1 MSEGRDQLQQAIE
14 GWEKRYSAAVVA
26 QREADIVLPFLRA
39 AVEELDAFRKS
50 GEHADAVVPKSEPLS
65 MPQPEPDAV
74 SAPVATEP
82 EPVAVESEPVAVEL
96 ESVAVESEPVAV
108 ELEPVA
114 VESEPVADESAP
126 VFAAPEPVSPQLDTT
141 DVIETT
147 PTLFPGKTEDEAVGG
162 LAAAILSDETEDQED
177 ESISSAFGRKSIASL
192 IEEAEKQGS
201 RQLSTSSSDES
212 AELRRQHEIA
222 SNLHASHQERRLRV
236 HAAVHDAGKVLAAQ

>member
-65 MPQPEPDAV
+65 MPQPEPVAV

-96 ESVAVESEPVAV
+96 ESVAVESAPVAV

-114 VESEPVADESAP
+114 VESEPVAVESAPVADESAP

-192 IEEAEKQGS
+192 IEEAENK
-201 RQLSTSSSDES
+201 E
-212 AELRRQHEIA
+212 AA
-222 SNLHASHQERRLRV
+222 S
-236 HAAVHDAGKVLAAQ
+236 